1 MDQLIHY
8 QVILHLFDNMKKLL
22 FVFLMVHFA
31 GSAQDFHYS
40 QIDQSLTLINPATT
54 STFAGFERITLQ
66 HRNQWLG
73 AGTQF
78 MTSMGMA
85 EFSIGKVARKKSAYS
100 GIGVYFMND
109 VGGDSKFSIKTGG
122 FTASGVLPIA
132 RSHTIS
138 AGIHAAFTNR
148 SADFSR
154 ISFMSQWNGSIF
166 DPTINPG
173 EANGIASFSHLD
185 AGVGIA
191 YGFNKENEN
200 TLSSNELSF
209 QGGLSVQHLNKPKLR
224 YNSLVDD
231 RLYMKFCIHANARY
245 GLSPSSNL
253 ELSVAQFKQAKH
265 FETVIG
271 LFYRIKTKN
280 ASRITSI
287 VSNQYIVFGTYF
299 RSTGT
304 VIPTFYFDL
313 GAFSLGLSYDYEFG
327 QLSSMYKQSIEVS
340 LKFNSGKKSIFSSS
354 KLR

>member
-1 MDQLIHY
+1 
-8 QVILHLFDNMKKLL
+8 MKRLL
-22 FVFLMVHFA
+22 FLFLTISFL
-31 GSAQDFHYS
+31 GNSQDFHYS
-40 QIDQSLTLINPATT
+40 QLDQSLTLINPATT
-54 STFAGFERITLQ
+54 STFSGFERITLQ

-85 EFSIGKVARKKSAYS
+85 EFSIGKIARQKSAYA

-109 VGGDSKFSIKTGG
+109 VGGDSKFSIKSGG
-122 FTASGVLPIA
+122 VTASGVLPIA
-132 RSHTIS
+132 KNHNIS

-154 ISFMSQWNGSIF
+154 VSFMNQWNGSEF
-166 DPTINPG
+166 DNSIDPG
-173 EANGIASFSHLD
+173 ESNGISSFSHLD

-200 TLSSNELSF
+200 TLSSNEMSF
-209 QGGLSVQHLNKPKLR
+209 QGGVSVQHLNKPKLR

-231 RLYMKFCIHANARY
+231 RLYMKFCFHANARY
-245 GLSPSSNL
+245 GLSAESNL
-253 ELSVAQFKQAKH
+253 EVSAAQFIQGKH
-265 FETVIG
+265 LETVVG
-271 LFYRIKTKN
+271 LFYRLKTKN
-280 ASRITSI
+280 ASRVTSI
-287 VSNQYIVFGTYF
+287 LSNQYFVFGTYF
-299 RSTGT
+299 RSVGT
-304 VIPTFYFDL
+304 VIPTVYFDL

-340 LKFNSGKKSIFSSS
+340 LKFNSGKKSIFNSS

>member
-1 MDQLIHY
+1 
-8 QVILHLFDNMKKLL
+8 MKWLL
-22 FVFLMVHFA
+22 CIFLSMPFL
-31 GSAQDFHYS
+31 GYSQDFHYS
-40 QIDQSLTLINPATT
+40 QLDQSLALINPATT
-54 STFAGFERITLQ
+54 STFSGFERITLQ

-85 EFSIGKVARKKSAYS
+85 EFSIGKIARKRGAYT

-154 ISFMSQWNGSIF
+154 ISFMNQWNGSEF
-166 DPTINPG
+166 DNSIDPG
-173 EANGIASFSHLD
+173 ESNGLASFSHLD
-185 AGVGIA
+185 AGAGIA

-200 TLSSNELSF
+200 TLASDEMSF

-231 RLYMKFCIHANARY
+231 RLYMKFCMHANARY
-245 GLSPSSNL
+245 GLSPESNL
-253 ELSVAQFKQAKH
+253 EISAAQFIQGKH
-265 FETVIG
+265 FETIVG
-271 LFYRIKTKN
+271 FFYRLKTKS
-280 ASRITSI
+280 ASRITSM
-287 VSNQYIVFGTYF
+287 VSNQYFVIGTYF

-304 VIPTFYFDL
+304 VIPTVSFDL
-313 GAFSLGLSYDYEFG
+313 GSFSLGVSYDYEFG
-327 QLSSMYKQSIEVS
+327 KLSNMYKHSVEIS

-354 KLR
+354 RLH